1 LQFFMEDDD
10 ELAEIGR
17 KYKSGEMMTGEIK

>member
-1 LQFFMEDDD
+1 MEDDD